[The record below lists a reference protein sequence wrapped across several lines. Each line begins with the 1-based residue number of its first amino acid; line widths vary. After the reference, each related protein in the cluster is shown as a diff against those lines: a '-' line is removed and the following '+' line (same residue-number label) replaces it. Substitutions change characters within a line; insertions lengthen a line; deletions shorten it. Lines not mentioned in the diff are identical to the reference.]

1 MSRVRTGWILP
12 ASVLMAL
19 LLGLLPL
26 PATLQP
32 LRPYWL
38 ALVVAYWV
46 IEAPDSAGLGFAFG
60 VGVVADLMFGSL
72 LGEQALRLVI
82 LAFILQRFRARLR
95 FFPLSQ
101 QALAI
106 GGLLLNDRIV
116 VAAVHMALDEP
127 RLGWQYW
134 WAPLL
139 GMLLWAPVFVLLDSL
154 RLGRRRGKG

>member
-1 MSRVRTGWILP
+1 MSRARNGWILP
-12 ASVLMAL
+12 VSIVLAL

-26 PATLQP
+26 PPVLQP

-38 ALVVAYWV
+38 ALVLAYWV
-46 IEAPDSAGLGFAFG
+46 IEAPESAGLGFAFI
-60 VGVVADLMFGSL
+60 VGLIADLMFGGL

-82 LAFILQRFRARLR
+82 MTFILQRFRARLR

-106 GGLLLNDRIV
+106 GGLLLNDRV
-116 VAAVHMALDEP
+116 VAGAVHLTLGEPALP
-127 RLGWQYW
+127 WSYW

-139 GMLLWAPVFVLLDSL
+139 GMLLWAPLFLLLDAM
-154 RLGRRRGKG
+154 RLGKRK

>member
-1 MSRVRTGWILP
+1 MSRMRVGWILP
-12 ASVLMAL
+12 LSIVVAL

-26 PATLQP
+26 PDVLQP

-46 IEAPDSAGLGFAFG
+46 IEAPDHAGLGFAVI
-60 VGVVADLMFGSL
+60 VGLIADLMFGML

-82 LAFILQRFRARLR
+82 MTFILQRFRARLR

-116 VAAVHMALDEP
+116 AAAVHLVLGEP
-127 RLGWQYW
+127 TLPWKYW

-139 GMLLWAPVFVLLDSL
+139 GMALWPPLFLLLDAL
-154 RLGRRRGKG
+154 RLGRSRRG